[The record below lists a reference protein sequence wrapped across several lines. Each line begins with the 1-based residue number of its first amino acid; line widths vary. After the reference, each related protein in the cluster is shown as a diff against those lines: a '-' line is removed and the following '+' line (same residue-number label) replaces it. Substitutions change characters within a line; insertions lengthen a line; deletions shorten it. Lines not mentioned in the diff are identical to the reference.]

1 MDEKLKKAFYEQKYH
16 AENIRNI
23 KFLLTFAQWLD
34 IWEKSGHLEERGRR
48 SGQYCMSRYGD
59 IGDYAIGN
67 VFIQLHSSNSSDGNK
82 GKPSSNKG
90 KLSPKKGIPISE
102 DHKKKISEA
111 KKGIP
116 SPNKGIPRSEDY
128 NRRIDNEPSRIAA

>member
-67 VFIQLHSSNSSDGNK
+67 VFIQLHSSNVSDAMKGKPLSEETKAKMKGIPKSEETKAKMSTAKK
-82 GKPSSNKG
+82 GKPSPHKG
-90 KLSPKKGIPISE
+90 KKRGPY
-102 DHKKKISEA
+102 KKKISDD
-111 KKGIP
+111 KKGIQ
-116 SPNKGIPRSEDY
+116 
-128 NRRIDNEPSRIAA
+128 